1 MREGIRTSLVAIVCA
16 VAVSG
21 AVHAAASVRNVG
33 GTGSYSSATSAAQG
47 ATNTSRA
54 GSLRATGSYVRPS
67 ATVSGATKAATG
79 TAKTSTSSRSGSG
92 QRLSIG
98 KYVGAPKSISQSGGA
113 AGGSDTI
120 REDRIENIEHQIE
133 QLEAEKQVI
142 LKDTRYI
149 TISNDEVSLN
159 TDNLI
164 ADLELRPGAD
174 GRPVELNADNDT
186 GIKWRYVA
194 REGESQEA
202 WRDLVSWDVIQ
213 RHVDFGDVNSYIN
226 TKVDNIQTQLDTIAG
241 DISTINNDISTINE
255 TLTDKQSQID
265 NINSSISTINTN
277 METKLDKNQGTGASG
292 KVMMVDATGHIT
304 PGNVVYSTSEVD
316 QLLDSVGDDLDKK
329 LDKNQDRANAGK
341 VLAIGDDGDVV
352 ARDITGAI
360 GVDIAGKVD
369 KAQGA
374 ANAGKA
380 LQVGDDGTVTLSDTP
395 LGNLAYT
402 NNITAAD
409 IADRSI
415 TSNKLAEGAVTSTEL
430 AASITNA
437 ITEASALERWWHEN
451 SPGEDA
457 LLSIGPDGEPQWFLI
472 AE

>member
-1 MREGIRTSLVAIVCA
+1 MREGIRTSLISIVCA

-21 AVHAAASVRNVG
+21 VAHAAASVRSVG
-33 GTGSYSSATSAAQG
+33 GTGTYSSATSATQS
-47 ATNTSRA
+47 ATNTARA
-54 GSLRATGSYVRPS
+54 GSLRATGGYVRPS
-67 ATVSGATKAATG
+67 ATVSGATKNATT
-79 TAKTSTSSRSGSG
+79 TAKTPATSTSRSGSG

-98 KYVGAPKSISQSGGA
+98 KYVGAPKSISQSGG
-113 AGGSDTI
+113 GSGSDTI
-120 REDRIENIEHQIE
+120 REERIENIERQIE
-133 QLEAEKQVI
+133 QLEAEKQVA

-149 TISNDEVSLN
+149 TISNDEVTLN

-164 ADLELRPGAD
+164 ADLELHPGAD
-174 GRPVELNADNDT
+174 GRPVELDADNAT

-194 REGESQEA
+194 RDGETQES

-213 RHVDFGDVNSYIN
+213 QHVDFGDVNSYIN
-226 TKVDNIQTQLDTIAG
+226 TKVENIQTQLNTMGENIA
-241 DISTINNDISTINE
+241 TINE

-277 METKLDKNQGTGASG
+277 LETKLDKNQGTGAAG

-316 QLLDSVGDDLDKK
+316 QLLDSVGDDLNQK
-329 LDKNQDRANAGK
+329 LDKNQGAGNAGK
-341 VLAIGDDGDVV
+341 VLAVGDDGDVITQ
-352 ARDITGAI
+352 DITSAI
-360 GVDIAGKVD
+360 GVDVAGKVD
-369 KAQGA
+369 KAQGT

-380 LQVGDDGTVTLSDTP
+380 LQVGTDGNVTLSDAP

-402 NNITAAD
+402 NNITAAE

-430 AASITNA
+430 AASITTA
-437 ITEASALERWWHEN
+437 ITEASMLEKWWKEN

-457 LLSIGPDGEPQWFLI
+457 LLSIDSNGKPQWFLI